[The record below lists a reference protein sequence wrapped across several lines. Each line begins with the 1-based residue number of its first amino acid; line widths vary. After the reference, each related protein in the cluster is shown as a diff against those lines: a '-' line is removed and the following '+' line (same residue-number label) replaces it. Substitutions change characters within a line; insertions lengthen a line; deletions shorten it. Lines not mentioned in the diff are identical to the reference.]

1 MFIAAVSSS
10 LERTM
15 TEKPSGRKPSR
26 PSLRIPPDM
35 EPVYVNL
42 VRIAHAPAEIV
53 LEFAH
58 VFPGTPQARMKS
70 RLLMSPLSAKLF
82 YRALADNLA
91 KYEARYGE
99 IHVPG
104 DKDLAEYSKL
114 FKPPDT
120 AEEPPSTDE
129 PPSADE
135 PPEEE

>member
-1 MFIAAVSSS
+1 
-10 LERTM
+10 
-15 TEKPSGRKPSR
+15 
-26 PSLRIPPDM
+26 M

-42 VRIAHAPAEIV
+42 VRIAHAPAEVV

-82 YRALADNLA
+82 HRALADNLA

-104 DKDLAEYSKL
+104 DKDLAEYSK
-114 FKPPDT
+114 FFMPPD
-120 AEEPPSTDE
+120 A
-129 PPSADE
+129 ADE
-135 PPEEE
+135 PPDAADEPPDAADEPPAADKPPAEE